1 MPIAVTRCS
10 KVSVSNTD
18 WGFSFKIDNDEEA
31 KSQTKKKILVEL
43 RGRTGA
49 DGACFN
55 LLSAEELQQF
65 LETGKIMLQHLKD
78 AQASDDHMTVQL
90 KSV

>member
-1 MPIAVTRCS
+1 M
-10 KVSVSNTD
+10 
-18 WGFSFKIDNDEEA
+18 
-31 KSQTKKKILVEL
+31 EL